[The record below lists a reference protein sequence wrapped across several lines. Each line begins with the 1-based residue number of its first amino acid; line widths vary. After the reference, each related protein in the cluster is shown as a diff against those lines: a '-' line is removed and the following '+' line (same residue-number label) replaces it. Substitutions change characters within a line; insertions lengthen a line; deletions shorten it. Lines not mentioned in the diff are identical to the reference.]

1 MPSPL
6 VRNAP
11 TPTSPQAQAPA
22 AHTPAA
28 PSPGP
33 LQETSPPPGPQTPST
48 LRHGRSTVAQPAAN
62 PAHPQ
67 SEPGSPPATTPA
79 AAPAMAGTA
88 LTGTAAGPTDP
99 SFAAATTAAA
109 AARGRMGPAM
119 QRDSAPAAAAPATPS
134 LPLREPTANAAIP
147 TTLSPGSAPGPAPA
161 RNRTPMRGGSAEW
174 RVGPKTVPAAVSAA
188 APAAGLEPRLTGWAA
203 SASRRL
209 PPGLRYPAKAE
220 HAGGR
225 ELGGEAR
232 VVPFLTARRR
242 VPLEL
247 AGDRSDAPGLRPRGP
262 CVTAGRGIKGGGP
275 ECMGEGR
282 AGGPRVFK
290 VLQLCCGAGCFSLQ
304 DWFGPQDDGG
314 SGTGSGDGGGGGG
327 SGGGAD
333 GSSGGR
339 SDGRGAG
346 VSSGSG
352 GGSGGLRDLPP
363 LVDCWAV
370 DLNKNACVTF
380 KANNRGADVVRCRV
394 DEYLELVRRYNM
406 LLNWLGIVPPHGQQS
421 EPTAPAPS
429 TAPAGG
435 GFAAAAAT
443 AGGGGTSGGRAGG
456 SSGTGTAAVAAGCGA
471 AGSGDGNCCL
481 FDDILAIRVSH
492 CGRFG
497 DNGQLLER
505 LHPGNCWLEVLVQG
519 PSCCDA
525 SSSPWQQL
533 LNRFSCPGDPDPRVV
548 WMPVE
553 VLLRGPHAST
563 VNVQLLRD
571 FMAVLLEEDRLPLA
585 GDVFAIMA
593 GTPCQNVCAAV
604 HKEKGA
610 WVRNVYGRLQMLGY
624 QYQLGDIAAGA
635 HGASEGRQRA
645 IVVGTDRGWPPPAFP
660 CPVFEVQSHLKL
672 LSLELC
678 RPTAVPGQRLMPQP
692 TLHDAISDLDPVSNW
707 KMSPL
712 GRSGSGAV
720 ESDGAAALG
729 PVAATAAAGS
739 GDGGTCA
746 GSKDG
751 DVVKGVGANGSPSP
765 LQLAAATA
773 KPPPHTTPRAARL
786 AIAYGLGVFPL
797 ARLGRAARDLYDI
810 ERRHCLQQL
819 RGASRLN
826 VNTRAMA
833 ARAARVH
840 GREGGAHA
848 AGAGMA
854 AAAAGTGAAAA
865 DCRER
870 EEEEAR
876 RRALERIGEVLLG
889 DDGEPGPAAEVKISS
904 DPELREQR
912 QKDWADWIRG
922 VHAEHAEQF
931 LAEVDSAEAEFR
943 NLAPGFIALLEAE
956 LRLANGE
963 RQQEQPGAAAA
974 QPPLVMQ
981 QPQHCVGAAAATAS
995 EPPAGAGAPHTG
1007 LPGGGGGAPIAA
1019 AAGICS
1025 DGGLRRVLV
1034 ANHVGLCHGVADVE
1048 RFRVIRPALRVD
1060 THLQELPSEALQA
1073 VLPCGHW
1080 LLPPPP
1086 RRYEQQKRQGPCQGA
1101 QVKIKIG
1108 GKDCRAERA
1117 DDKGPAGRQKQQE
1130 QEPGQQGGS
1139 HVHHSKRGYTRQ
1151 GWATHSGVIDSA
1163 CCEAA
1168 KRPVM
1173 HPEQDR
1179 VLTVRDLA
1187 RQHGIPDYYVFC
1199 TVPCSLAPWLEDL
1212 SGNMSYRTIVQL
1224 ALRGLRFA
1232 ASLWHF
1238 SLTVTAAAPVG
1249 GAAAPAANATEAG
1262 PSGAVVGGA
1271 AHAAAAG
1278 AAFEVLG
1285 QEKEQVEEEE
1295 EAFAELYPGPP
1306 RRLGPAISTLNA
1318 AWAALDSKHDGR
1330 RGEYRLVAE
1339 SVSPLVSVALATVL
1353 RLAFSREGPVEDGGV
1368 QGQGQV
1374 PVESLML
1381 AAARSA
1387 GWKPGLSSRR

>member
-1 MPSPL
+1 MKRRKVSFAQRAEIIGSDADASSPTLNYADIKPNTYYLVAMDPKTESHPTAVVKVIRVVPPASLPPPRCWTAMSSQERDDYVWTHSTLEVEWMLRREDTAICKTHRRIPTRAGEDLDPSDTREFVRELPEGVYLPDNLLWLCADLPDPDWTTLRPGDLIRPVRVQWLPPDAQVPPYEEDVFYYQRSYSDRFYRSVYVGPEQRAHQPIPPMPSPL
-6 VRNAP
+6 ARNAP

-33 LQETSPPPGPQTPST
+33 LQKTSPPPGPQTPST

-79 AAPAMAGTA
+79 AAPALAGTA

-134 LPLREPTANAAIP
+134 LPLREPTATAAIP

-161 RNRTPMRGGSAEW
+161 RKRTPMRGGSAEW

-225 ELGGEAR
+225 ELGEEAR

-406 LLNWLGIVPPHGQQS
+406 LVNWLGIVPPHGQQS

-525 SSSPWQQL
+525 SSSAWQQL

-672 LSLELC
+672 LSLQVC

-773 KPPPHTTPRAARL
+773 KPPRHTTPRAARL

-889 DDGEPGPAAEVKISS
+889 DDGEPGPATESL
-904 DPELREQR
+904 P
-912 QKDWADWIRG
+912 
-922 VHAEHAEQF
+922 
-931 LAEVDSAEAEFR
+931 
-943 NLAPGFIALLEAE
+943 P
-956 LRLANGE
+956 
-963 RQQEQPGAAAA
+963 QPT
-974 QPPLVMQ
+974 PPL
-981 QPQHCVGAAAATAS
+981 
-995 EPPAGAGAPHTG
+995 
-1007 LPGGGGGAPIAA
+1007 
-1019 AAGICS
+1019 
-1025 DGGLRRVLV
+1025 R
-1034 ANHVGLCHGVADVE
+1034 
-1048 RFRVIRPALRVD
+1048 
-1060 THLQELPSEALQA
+1060 
-1073 VLPCGHW
+1073 
-1080 LLPPPP
+1080 
-1086 RRYEQQKRQGPCQGA
+1086 
-1101 QVKIKIG
+1101 
-1108 GKDCRAERA
+1108 
-1117 DDKGPAGRQKQQE
+1117 PAGRSCAVVWIGAWTRAPCLVNNAALQPCGTAKQ
-1130 QEPGQQGGS
+1130 S
-1139 HVHHSKRGYTRQ
+1139 
-1151 GWATHSGVIDSA
+1151 
-1163 CCEAA
+1163 
-1168 KRPVM
+1168 
-1173 HPEQDR
+1173 
-1179 VLTVRDLA
+1179 
-1187 RQHGIPDYYVFC
+1187 
-1199 TVPCSLAPWLEDL
+1199 
-1212 SGNMSYRTIVQL
+1212 
-1224 ALRGLRFA
+1224 LRFLRIR
-1232 ASLWHF
+1232 SCG
-1238 SLTVTAAAPVG
+1238 S
-1249 GAAAPAANATEAG
+1249 
-1262 PSGAVVGGA
+1262 S
-1271 AHAAAAG
+1271 
-1278 AAFEVLG
+1278 
-1285 QEKEQVEEEE
+1285 
-1295 EAFAELYPGPP
+1295 
-1306 RRLGPAISTLNA
+1306 
-1318 AWAALDSKHDGR
+1318 GR
-1330 RGEYRLVAE
+1330 RTGPTGYGECMRNTQSSSLRRWIPQRP
-1339 SVSPLVSVALATVL
+1339 SSGTWPPVS
-1353 RLAFSREGPVEDGGV
+1353 
-1368 QGQGQV
+1368 
-1374 PVESLML
+1374 SLCWR
-1381 AAARSA
+1381 RS
-1387 GWKPGLSSRR
+1387 